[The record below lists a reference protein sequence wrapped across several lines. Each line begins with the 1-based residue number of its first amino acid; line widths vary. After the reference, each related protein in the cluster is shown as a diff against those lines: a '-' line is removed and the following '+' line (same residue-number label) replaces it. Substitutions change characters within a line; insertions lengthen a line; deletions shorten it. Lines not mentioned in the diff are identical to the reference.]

1 MSFNKIEKILKED
14 DSNEKDINLDKLIRI
29 STDNNI
35 NRNDNNN
42 TSRQDRIDQAA
53 LLKLKADGMELCVNC
68 PGCALNGPNKA
79 SWRPDEQ

>member
-14 DSNEKDINLDKLIRI
+14 DSNEKKIL